1 MPSSLT
7 QQSIINQLG
16 QELSKLKDKL
26 QMAHEL
32 KVEWLTND
40 NSEKS
45 GSLRQNNIQYALKI

>member
-1 MPSSLT
+1 MPSPLT

-32 KVEWLTND
+32 KVEWLPND

-45 GSLRQNNIQYALKI
+45 GSLRQNNI